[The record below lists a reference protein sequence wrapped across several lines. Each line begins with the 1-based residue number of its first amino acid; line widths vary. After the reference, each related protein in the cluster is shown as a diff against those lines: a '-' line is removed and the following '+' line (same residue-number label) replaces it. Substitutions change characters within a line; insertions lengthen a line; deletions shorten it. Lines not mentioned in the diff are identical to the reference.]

1 MNVEL
6 DKNRHKAIMVSFTGV
21 DEVMEVVKRH
31 REPKFD
37 KVAQYHCECFT
48 HKTGWNGY
56 HTVDMVAKELLN
68 PTPNMAD
75 VLSSSNALFDSED
88 WATEKP
94 RRKIKRR
101 LEDGDEIDVERWL
114 DREPDMWEESR
125 KVKGPRFGVRIGVN
139 IATSAHVGESGF
151 KWRTSAVVA
160 IFRICEELMI
170 PCEIACYEQNTNYV
184 TIDGQRLGLFFE
196 FPAKRP
202 EHPLDVDLLGYV
214 LGSQSFFRCAVLGA
228 EIIGT
233 KAAFGDRA
241 DIHAGLGCPHEVT
254 RKQEN
259 EFVLSRACLDEA
271 TANAEVTRFK
281 KWLAAIREQS
291 KYNMDGLEDRRD

>member
-1 MNVEL
+1 MIAEK
-6 DKNRHKAIMVSFTGV
+6 DMVNKWEYLRFDGV
-21 DEVMEVVKRH
+21 DELM
-31 REPKFD
+31 
-37 KVAQYHCECFT
+37 KVAGRYKEKKFEDDVIEHEHCFRE
-48 HKTGWNGY
+48 KDSWNGY
-56 HTVDMVAKELLN
+56 HTLDMVGKELLD
-68 PTPNMAD
+68 PTPMMAG
-75 VLSSSNALFDSED
+75 VIGTGESLFDSED

-94 RRKIKRR
+94 KRKIKRR

-114 DREPDMWEESR
+114 DREPDMWEESK

-139 IATSAHVGESGF
+139 IATSAHVGASGF

-170 PCEIACYEQNTNYV
+170 PCEITCYEQNTDYV
-184 TIDGQRLGLFFE
+184 TIDGQSLGLFFE

-233 KAAFGDRA
+233 KEAFGDRA
-241 DIHAGLGCPHEVT
+241 DIHYGLGVPHEVT
-254 RKQEN
+254 RKQAN
-259 EFVLSRACLDEA
+259 EFILSRACLNEDA
-271 TANAEVTRFK
+271 ANAEVKRFK
-281 KWLAAIREQS
+281 NWLVSIREQS
-291 KYNMDGLEDRRD
+291 KYNMDGLEDRHD

>member
-1 MNVEL
+1 MIAEK
-6 DKNRHKAIMVSFTGV
+6 DTENRWEYLRFDGV
-21 DEVMEVVKRH
+21 DELM
-31 REPKFD
+31 
-37 KVAQYHCECFT
+37 KVAGRYTEKQFEDVVDDFERCFRR
-48 HKTGWNGY
+48 KDSWNGR
-56 HTVDMVAKELLN
+56 HTLDMVGKELLE
-68 PTPNMAD
+68 PTPKMAG
-75 VLSSSNALFDSED
+75 VIGSGEALFDSED

-114 DREPDMWEESR
+114 DREPDMWEESK

-170 PCEIACYEQNTNYV
+170 PCEITCYEQNTNYV

-241 DIHAGLGCPHEVT
+241 DIQYGLGCPHEVT

-271 TANAEVTRFK
+271 TANAEVMRFK

-291 KYNMDGLEDRRD
+291 KYNMDGLEDRHD